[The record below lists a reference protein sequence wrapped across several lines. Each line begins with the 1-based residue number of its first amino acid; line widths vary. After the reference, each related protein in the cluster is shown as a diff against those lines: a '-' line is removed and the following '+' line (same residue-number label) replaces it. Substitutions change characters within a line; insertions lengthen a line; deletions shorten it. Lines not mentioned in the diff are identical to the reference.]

1 MFVKN
6 KNSRKLE
13 RKKENFIKILK
24 VPSSMIGTEWDMNI
38 IGVYQT
44 IQVEF
49 VTATSLADQPSTL
62 LFIQDETRNMGT
74 KKFTCKKCIKTRQH
88 QVAIV
93 IYKSV
98 IYIGLV
104 NLCSKCIPPLLN
116 LDSPLESLAMS
127 RFSSVLLKLPSLP
140 THCQACLNRF
150 ANITHYVPS

>member
-1 MFVKN
+1 MRYEHNWRLPNNTSRIRNGDVISRPAIHFTIYTGRN
-6 KNSRKLE
+6 KKYGNK
-13 RKKENFIKILK
+13 
-24 VPSSMIGTEWDMNI
+24 
-38 IGVYQT
+38 
-44 IQVEF
+44 
-49 VTATSLADQPSTL
+49 
-62 LFIQDETRNMGT
+62 